1 MTRSSRFV
9 SGVAAVALAPFLPLS
24 PPASAQSADPASRPY
39 RLDSRATFQKGCF
52 APCMCPVMMQGPL
65 RGTFRLTPTGT
76 SGDYS
81 TWDVT
86 DVNWKAFVTGG
97 SELRITGSGTYR
109 RGSGTMVKHEL
120 SLDLVVGDL
129 SVDHYDSGLVPV
141 ETALPRIDIEI
152 SLHGRYCFDTVMEV
166 HAKPLLRL
174 TVDASRLTWDS
185 TQGATGYDIVRG
197 DLAAVRAR
205 GGEFG
210 AATAACLGNDWTA
223 SAVDFGM
230 APQPGNALWLLVREV
245 DGSVADTWDEGDAYQ
260 ITSRDPGI
268 NSSPSACP

>member
-1 MTRSSRFV
+1 
-9 SGVAAVALAPFLPLS
+9 
-24 PPASAQSADPASRPY
+24 
-39 RLDSRATFQKGCF
+39 
-52 APCMCPVMMQGPL
+52 
-65 RGTFRLTPTGT
+65 
-76 SGDYS
+76 
-81 TWDVT
+81 
-86 DVNWKAFVTGG
+86 
-97 SELRITGSGTYR
+97 
-109 RGSGTMVKHEL
+109 
-120 SLDLVVGDL
+120 
-129 SVDHYDSGLVPV
+129 
-141 ETALPRIDIEI
+141 
-152 SLHGRYCFDTVMEV
+152 MEV

-185 TQGATGYDIVRG
+185 IQGTTGYDIVRG

-260 ITSRDPGI
+260 IASRDPGI